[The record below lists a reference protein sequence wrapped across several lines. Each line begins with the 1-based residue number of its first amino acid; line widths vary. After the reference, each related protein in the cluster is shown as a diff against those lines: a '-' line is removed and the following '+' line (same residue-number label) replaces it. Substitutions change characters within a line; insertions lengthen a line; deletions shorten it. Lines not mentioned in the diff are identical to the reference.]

1 MRHHTE
7 MLEYIKTLEIPKIT
21 TTKKVTYLNIE
32 SGFDIET
39 TSTVIDGEKVAFM
52 YVWQIGIG
60 YGKDVFHGRTWAE
73 LVDLLHDISDYLELD
88 ENNRLV
94 IYVHN
99 LAYEF
104 QFMRKFFEWLDVF
117 AISDRKPI
125 RALSTLGIEFR
136 CSLILSG
143 YSLENTAKNL
153 QTHDIKKL
161 TDNLDYD
168 LIRTHETPL
177 TDLELDYC
185 VNDIQIINAYINE
198 QIAHSGNINEIPMTN
213 TGRVRKYVKQRCFQD
228 VGKSRNKSKGTAMKY
243 KKIMQDLTLD
253 VETYQ
258 MLKAGFMG
266 GFTHANALYT
276 GEVLENVSSIDF
288 TSSYPSVMI
297 AEKFPMSR
305 FKDSGS
311 IPVNELHDLMYNERA
326 VIFTAKFENVVAK
339 IDHES
344 YLSESKCYDVVNAL
358 INNGRIV
365 EADSFYSIMTETDYM
380 IMVQCYDFDMTI
392 IKSKWAYKDYLP
404 KAIISSILELYQ
416 GKTELKDVIGKEVEY
431 LLSKGM
437 LNSIYGMAV
446 TDIVKD
452 QTKYTENDTWEIE
465 HPDINHDLNKYNES
479 HNRFLFYA
487 WGVWVTAYARRNL
500 WTGIIAVG
508 DDYVYSD
515 TDSLKVLNYEDHLD
529 YIKKFDDNIILKM
542 QNTCKRYD
550 LDVNLLSPKTVE
562 GVTKMLGVW
571 DYEGTYTRFKTLGAK
586 RYLVENKGKLT
597 LTLAGLSKR
606 NGLNYMLDICDND
619 HTKVFE
625 TFNDSLYIP
634 ASKTGKLTHTYI
646 DYDQSVNVTDY
657 LGNETQIHSVTSV
670 HLSKCEF
677 TLSMSESY
685 LSYLDQLINGMTY
698 QGETT

>member
-1 MRHHTE
+1 MRHYTE
-7 MLEYIKTLEIPKIT
+7 MVDYVDTLTIPTMT
-21 TTKKVTYLNIE
+21 TTKKITYLNIE

-39 TSTVIDGEKVAFM
+39 TSTTVNGEKVAFM

-60 YGKDVFHGRTWAE
+60 YGNDVFYGRTWGE
-73 LVDLLHDISDYLELD
+73 LVELLHDLSLSLELD
-88 ENNRLV
+88 ESKRLV

-104 QFMRKFFEWLDVF
+104 QFMRKFFDWVDVF

-153 QTHDIKKL
+153 QTHTIKKL
-161 TDNLDYD
+161 MGDLDYD
-168 LIRTHETPL
+168 LIRTSETPL
-177 TDLELDYC
+177 TDDEINYC
-185 VNDIQIINAYINE
+185 TNDIQIVNAYINE
-198 QIAHSGNINEIPMTN
+198 QITHSGDINEIPMTN
-213 TGRVRKYVKQRCFQD
+213 TGRVRKYVKNRCFTD
-228 VGKSRNKSKGTAMKY
+228 KGKSRKKSKGTVMKY
-243 KKIMQDLTLD
+243 KKIMSDLTLD
-253 VETYQ
+253 AETYQ

-305 FKDSGS
+305 FKDSGAIS
-311 IPVNELHDLMYNERA
+311 MNDLHDLMNNERA
-326 VIFTAKFENVVAK
+326 VIFTAKFENITAT
-339 IDHES
+339 IDHEN
-344 YLSESKCYDVVNAL
+344 YLSESKCHNLKNAI
-358 INNGRIV
+358 INNGRVV
-365 EADSFYSIMTETDYM
+365 EAESFFAVMTETDYM
-380 IMVQCYDFDMTI
+380 IMRQCYDFELTI

-437 LNSIYGMAV
+437 LNSVYGMAV
-446 TDIVKD
+446 TDIVKE
-452 QTKYTENDTWEIE
+452 QTKYTETDEWIVEQ
-465 HPDINHDLNKYNES
+465 PDLDHDLEKYNQS
-479 HNRFLFYA
+479 HNRFLYYP

-515 TDSLKVLNYEDHLD
+515 TDSLKVLNYTDHLE

-550 LDVNLLSPKTVE
+550 LDENLLSPKTVE

-571 DYEGTYTRFKTLGAK
+571 DYEGTYSRFKTLGAK
-586 RYLVENKGKLT
+586 RYLVENNNRLALT
-597 LTLAGLSKR
+597 VAGLSKS
-606 NGLNYMLDICDND
+606 NGLNYMLEICDND

-625 TFNDSLYIP
+625 LFNNKLHIP
-634 ASKTGKLTHTYI
+634 ENRTGKLTHTYI
-646 DYDQSVNVTDY
+646 DHDQTFEITDY
-657 LGNETQIHSVTSV
+657 LGNKTVINSLSSV

-677 TLSMSESY
+677 TLSMSDGY
-685 LSYLDQLINGMTY
+685 LNYLEQIINGTY
-698 QGETT
+698 YTGETE